1 MSLVRRR
8 QFLVIAGA
16 VLAAPQLG
24 IAQTEIRPPVVG
36 LLGPAAPD
44 PFWPKGFATLLRKY
58 GLVEGRDFVLDA
70 RFSGGD
76 DTRLPKL
83 AAELIASGARVI
95 VAVGPYAIDA
105 AHRATQTHPIVML
118 LGTLPVEL
126 GFIKSFAKPGGN
138 VTGMAWTPPE
148 IAGKHFQL
156 ISESVPGAKRIAI
169 LVDLKYPGMRIY
181 RSYSDRAAATYGIAS
196 KHFEV
201 SRPGELSPAL
211 ERIATYRP
219 DAFFVVPTGEIG
231 KRAKDVV
238 AFARE
243 HKLVTLGTS
252 TTWAASGGVL
262 QYAPEM
268 AEYFDR
274 GASYVHRLMRGENP
288 ADLPVEQPRTYRLV
302 VNAKA
307 ARAIGYTIPQSILVR
322 ADQVI
327 E

>member
-1 MSLVRRR
+1 MRRSVRRKI
-8 QFLVIAGA
+8 LIALGT
-16 VLAAPQLG
+16 VCAAPRLG
-24 IAQTEIRPPVVG
+24 IAQPANRPPVVG
-36 LLGPAAPD
+36 ILGPAAPS
-44 PFWPKGFATLLRKY
+44 PFWPKGFAALLRKY
-58 GLVEGRDFVLDA
+58 GLGEGRDFVLDA

-76 DTRLPKL
+76 NTRLPKL
-83 AAELIASGARVI
+83 AAELLASGARVI

-105 AHRATQTHPIVML
+105 ARRATRTHPIVML
-118 LGTLPVEL
+118 IGVLPVEL

-169 LVDLKYPGMRIY
+169 LLDLEFPGMPIY
-181 RSYSDRAAATYGIAS
+181 RSYSDRAGATYGITS
-196 KHFEV
+196 KIFEV
-201 SRPGELSPAL
+201 TRPGELAQAL
-211 ERIATYRP
+211 ERIAKYRP
-219 DAFFVVPTGEIG
+219 DAFFVVPTGEIE
-231 KRAKDVV
+231 KREKDVV

-243 HKLVTLGTS
+243 HKLVTLGTN

-274 GASYVHRLMRGENP
+274 GASYVHRLLRGENP
-288 ADLPVEQPRTYRLV
+288 ADLPVEQPRTYGLV

-307 ARAIGYTIPQSILVR
+307 AREIGYTIPQSILVR
-322 ADQVI
+322 ADRVI

>member
-1 MSLVRRR
+1 MGQIRRR
-8 QFLVIAGA
+8 QFLIAGGA
-16 VLAAPQLG
+16 LLAAPQLG

-36 LLGPAAPD
+36 ILGPAAPD
-44 PFWPKGFATLLRKY
+44 PFWPKGFAALLRKY
-58 GLVEGRDFVLDA
+58 GLVEGRDFVLDT
-70 RFSGGD
+70 RFSNGD

-83 AAELIASGARVI
+83 AAELIASRVKVI

-105 AHRATQTHPIVML
+105 ARRATRTHPIVML
-118 LGTLPVEL
+118 AGVLPVEL

-156 ISESVPGAKRIAI
+156 ISESVPGAKRIAV
-169 LVDLKYPGMRIY
+169 LVDLKHPGMPIY

-196 KHFEV
+196 KPFEV
-201 SRPGELSPAL
+201 SRPGELAPAL

-219 DAFFVVPTGEIG
+219 DAFFVVPTGEIQ
-231 KRAKDVV
+231 KRAKEVI

-268 AEYFDR
+268 AEYLDR
-274 GASYVHRLMRGENP
+274 GAAYVHRLLRGANP

-302 VNAKA
+302 VNAKV
-307 ARAIGYTIPQSILVR
+307 AREIGYTIPQSILVQ
-322 ADQVI
+322 ADEVI
-327 E
+327 Q